1 MVTKVCP
8 LIRITQGG
16 MAPLP
21 LEQAVQSA
29 SARCHLPYLFTPCER
44 LSTPLRHSPGHP
56 SVVPAHAGT
65 HGGAIALQL
74 LGQALRKRESRVC
87 PLSRGHGVACQRA
100 TAWAMVRRMGLKK
113 LYSDI
118 YDHFTRARDAHKG
131 FDFQE
136 EVIKSVPP
144 PSVSFQ
150 DRVKWWTFNRP
161 QRLRRIEQERDRQ
174 QQDILA
180 LKRRTKP
187 TS

>member
-1 MVTKVCP
+1 
-8 LIRITQGG
+8 
-16 MAPLP
+16 
-21 LEQAVQSA
+21 
-29 SARCHLPYLFTPCER
+29 
-44 LSTPLRHSPGHP
+44 
-56 SVVPAHAGT
+56 
-65 HGGAIALQL
+65 
-74 LGQALRKRESRVC
+74 
-87 PLSRGHGVACQRA
+87 
-100 TAWAMVRRMGLKK
+100 MVRLMGLKK

-136 EVIKSVPP
+136 EAIKSVPP

-150 DRVKWWTFNRP
+150 DRVKWWTLNRP